1 MKRQRSRDGV
11 PVASFPMQRFVV
23 RVWLPDR
30 PGALGQVASR
40 IGSVRGDVVGIE
52 ILERGAGRAI
62 DELVVELHDD
72 TTVDLLVTQI
82 ADVDGVDVEDVR
94 PLVADRHAD
103 ELEALEAAAHLVEQW
118 GPQGDQLLCEEV
130 GRLLEADWSLVA
142 SIEPSAL
149 LAVRGNAP
157 ALPWLQAFIEGSRHL
172 GADADAAPADLAWA
186 EMPNTG
192 RLVAAGRASR
202 AIRWRE
208 RATLTL
214 VARVADG
221 LGQLDPSQAG
231 PGPSQPGASQRSDR
245 STARRQPA

>member
-1 MKRQRSRDGV
+1 
-11 PVASFPMQRFVV
+11 MQRFVV

-62 DELVVELHDD
+62 DELVVELPDD
-72 TTVDLLVTQI
+72 ARIDLLAAEI
-82 ADVDGVDVEDVR
+82 GEVDGVDVEDVR
-94 PLVADRHAD
+94 ALTGERHAD
-103 ELEALEAAAHLVEQW
+103 ELEALEAAAHLAEQW
-118 GPQGDQLLCEEV
+118 DGENGDHLLCEEI
-130 GRLLEADWSLVA
+130 GRLLEADWAMVA
-142 SIEPSAL
+142 THDPPAV

-157 ALPWLQAFIEGSRHL
+157 PLPWVQAFTEGSRHL
-172 GADADAAPADLAWA
+172 ADDLGAGPHDLAWA
-186 EMPNTG
+186 EMPATG
-192 RLVAAGRASR
+192 RWAAVGRKAR
-202 AIRWRE
+202 PIRWRE

-221 LGQLDPSQAG
+221 LGQ
-231 PGPSQPGASQRSDR
+231 PGASQRSER